1 MWRRDR
7 LAYGVSSLP
16 GSNNYLILMRE
27 LDRIRHALSAA
38 STQRESV
45 VLVTVMAVEGSV
57 YRGAGARMIVTAS
70 GETIGAVSGGCLE
83 ADIVA
88 RAPEVLSGG
97 RAELVRY
104 DTRASDEMLLG
115 LGMGCQG
122 IIDLLL
128 EPLASAALDDLIA
141 FYERLAER
149 RDAVTL
155 LTLLRSDTGHPPV
168 GTRLLLGEGGDIIE
182 GDRALLEHE
191 TDVAREVIR
200 PATRLVICGGGTDAI
215 PLARLAALM
224 GWHVTVVDHRP
235 SFATAARFPD
245 ARAVVCANLSQ
256 DTTAL
261 SGRVTMDERTMA
273 VVMAHSAS
281 HDRAYL
287 HAMLDAGA
295 GYIGVLGPR
304 KRTVELL
311 GARLSGPDATLPP
324 SVHSPVGLDLGAETP
339 DEIALSIVAEIAAVS
354 TGRNAGMLRE
364 RRGPIHD
371 RPSHH
376 EEVDA

>member
-1 MWRRDR
+1 
-7 LAYGVSSLP
+7 
-16 GSNNYLILMRE
+16 
-27 LDRIRHALSAA
+27 
-38 STQRESV
+38 
-45 VLVTVMAVEGSV
+45 
-57 YRGAGARMIVTAS
+57 
-70 GETIGAVSGGCLE
+70 
-83 ADIVA
+83 
-88 RAPEVLSGG
+88 
-97 RAELVRY
+97 
-104 DTRASDEMLLG
+104 
-115 LGMGCQG
+115 
-122 IIDLLL
+122 
-128 EPLASAALDDLIA
+128 
-141 FYERLAER
+141 
-149 RDAVTL
+149 
-155 LTLLRSDTGHPPV
+155 
-168 GTRLLLGEGGDIIE
+168 
-182 GDRALLEHE
+182 
-191 TDVAREVIR
+191 
-200 PATRLVICGGGTDAI
+200 
-215 PLARLAALM
+215 
-224 GWHVTVVDHRP
+224 
-235 SFATAARFPD
+235 
-245 ARAVVCANLSQ
+245 
-256 DTTAL
+256 
-261 SGRVTMDERTMA
+261 MDERTMA